1 MLTSIIKIFESIT
14 QNSTC
19 QSHSIHVIFWFF
31 GSIFYRGFPFLF
43 LPGFSH
49 FHDLSKSC
57 LVTFGVVKCVINKS
71 FSCNDIH
78 NCKKDEAKK
87 KLFFSSSIHGPEHSM
102 HSGRFDQILSLS
114 FFFWLFP
121 IISPVTKSPAA
132 STKNF
137 ASFTSFSQSSVP
149 NLCLLF
155 LQKIKDKSTTV
166 LILR

>member
-87 KLFFSSSIHGPEHSM
+87 KLFFFIVNTWARTLNAQWKIWPN
-102 HSGRFDQILSLS
+102 IIVII
-114 FFFWLFP
+114 FFL
-121 IISPVTKSPAA
+121 IISNYLTSHKVTSCKY
-132 STKNF
+132 KKF
-137 ASFTSFSQSSVP
+137 CIVHKFFTV
-149 NLCLLF
+149 
-155 LQKIKDKSTTV
+155 
-166 LILR
+166 